1 MPKPLWDKGE
11 KVDERMRRLTVGDDP
26 VLDLELVP
34 FDCLGSA
41 AHARM
46 LASIGV
52 LTEDEADRLVHALA
66 TIIEQWRKGEFEI
79 APEEEDCHTAI
90 ERELTRLV
98 GDAGKKIH
106 TGRSRNDQV
115 LLAVR
120 LYLRDRALKWID
132 SSCALADAFLSRR
145 DELGTIPMPGYT
157 HLQPAMPSSLG
168 LWLHAF
174 VEGCLDLVRQ
184 GFRLLDSLDECPL
197 GSAAGFGVPLTLDR
211 VMTARLLGFARP
223 QRSVVDIQNS
233 RGRHE
238 GRFLAWACEIATL
251 LEKFACDLSLLL
263 TREFGFFRLPV
274 ELTTGSSIMPQKH
287 NPDLAELL
295 RGRAARV
302 RGAASELAMVAAKLP
317 SNYHRD
323 LQYTKEPL
331 FRAVRET
338 EAMMEIAVLL
348 VEGIRPDEDRLRAAM
363 TDEIYVTYQAY
374 RLLGEGMPFREAYR
388 EAARLYAEGAMD
400 MDALRTDFEI
410 VREQSDSEA
419 REAIVE
425 LAELRDKKE
434 ATVERLRQTERLL
447 MGVV

>member
-11 KVDERMRRLTVGDDP
+11 SVDERMRRLTVGDDP

-46 LASIGV
+46 LASIDV
-52 LTEDEADRLVHALA
+52 LTTDEAQGLVRALA
-66 TIIEQWRKGEFEI
+66 AIVEQWQKGEFEI
-79 APEEEDCHTAI
+79 APEEEDCHTSI

-106 TGRSRNDQV
+106 AGRSRNDQV

-120 LYLRDRALKWID
+120 LYLRDRVLRWMERL
-132 SSCALADAFLSRR
+132 CGLAGGFLSRC
-145 DELGTIPMPGYT
+145 EEVGAIPMPGYT
-157 HLQPAMPSSLG
+157 HLQPAMPSSLR

-174 VEGCLDLVRQ
+174 AEGTLDLLRQ
-184 GFRLLDSLDECPL
+184 GFRLLDVLDECPL
-197 GSAAGFGVPLTLDR
+197 GSAAGFGVPLPLDR
-211 VMTARLLGFARP
+211 AMTARLLGFARP
-223 QRSVVDIQNS
+223 QRSVVDVQNS

-238 GRFLAWACEIATL
+238 GRFLAWACEIASV
-251 LEKFACDLSLLL
+251 LEKFACDVSLFL
-263 TREFGFFRLPV
+263 TREFGFLMLPV

-295 RGRAARV
+295 RGHAARV
-302 RGAASELAMVAAKLP
+302 RGAAAELAMVTAKLP

-338 EAMMEIAVLL
+338 EAMIEMAELL
-348 VEGIRPDEDRLRAAM
+348 ARGVRLHEERLHAAM
-363 TDEIYVTYQAY
+363 ADELYVTYQAY
-374 RLLGEGMPFREAYR
+374 RLLREGMPFREAYR
-388 EAARLYAEGAMD
+388 EAARLATEGAMD
-400 MDALRTDFEI
+400 VDDLRADFETI
-410 VREQSDSEA
+410 REQSESEC
-419 REAIVE
+419 REAVVE
-425 LAELRDKKE
+425 LAELRDKRDAVAGRLE
-434 ATVERLRQTERLL
+434 HLEREL
-447 MGVV
+447 MGGA

>member
-11 KVDERMRRLTVGDDP
+11 RVNERMRHLTVGDDP

-34 FDCLGSA
+34 FDCRGSA

-52 LTEDEADRLVHALA
+52 LNEDEADRLVGALA
-66 TIIEQWRKGEFEI
+66 AIIEQWAKGEFEI

-120 LYLRDRALKWID
+120 LYLRDRALRWQD
-132 SSCALADAFLSRR
+132 RLCSLAEALLSRR
-145 DELGTIPMPGYT
+145 EELGTIPMPGYT

-184 GFRLLDSLDECPL
+184 GFRLLDALDECPL
-197 GSAAGFGVPLTLDR
+197 GSGAGFGVPLRLDR
-211 VMTARLLGFARP
+211 AMTARLLGFARP
-223 QRSVVDIQNS
+223 QRSVVDVQNS

-238 GRFLAWACEIATL
+238 GRFLAWACEIASL
-251 LEKFACDLSLLL
+251 LEKFAWDVSLFL
-263 TREFGFFRLPV
+263 TREFGFLTLPV
-274 ELTTGSSIMPQKH
+274 ELTTGSSIMPQKR

-302 RGAASELAMVAAKLP
+302 RGAAFELAVVTAKLP

-331 FRAVRET
+331 FRGVRET
-338 EAMMEIAVLL
+338 EAMMEMAELL
-348 VEGIRPDEDRLRAAM
+348 VQGIQPDEDRLRAAM
-363 TDEIYVTYQAY
+363 SEELYVTYQAY
-374 RLLGEGMPFREAYR
+374 RLLREGMPFRDAYR
-388 EAARLYAEGAMD
+388 EAARLAAQNATNVSD
-400 MDALRTDFEI
+400 LRADFDI
-410 VREQSDSEA
+410 IREQSELECVEA
-419 REAIVE
+419 A
-425 LAELRDKKE
+425 AELGELKAERQ
-434 ATVERLRQTERLL
+434 ATASRLERAEREL
-447 MGVV
+447 MGGA